1 MATASITQANAWQ
14 ALQKHFEEI
23 KTEQMSDWFAADAE
37 RFQRFHLSAG
47 GLNLDFSKNRIT
59 SDTLNLLAGL
69 AREQKLPEKV
79 DALFAGEL
87 VNPSEHRPA
96 LHTALRNFSDRP
108 VLVEGEDVMP
118 EVRETLKR
126 IEEFCWKIRRH
137 QWRGYSNK
145 PFTDVV
151 SIGIGG
157 SFLGPKLAS
166 AALKPYWDSRLN
178 IHYLS
183 NIDGSNITEILHE
196 LNPATTLFI
205 VQSKSFSTQETLK
218 NALACRQWFL
228 DNGGSDQDLG
238 RHFAAVSANVEK
250 AVEFGIDEKNIF
262 PMWDWV
268 GGRYSLWSAI
278 GLPLALAIGV
288 DNFREMLGGAFEMD
302 EHFRTAPPEQ
312 NMPMIMALLGVW
324 YINFFGMSSHA
335 ILPYDHYL
343 RSMPMHIQQLDMES
357 NGKSTKTD
365 GKGVDY
371 HTGPIIWGG
380 VGTNGQHAFHQLL
393 HQGTHFAPC
402 DFILP
407 MQSHNP
413 IDNFHAMLASNCLS
427 QSQALLQGK
436 TEQQALD
443 ELRAGGMPE
452 KQAKNLAKQKAIP
465 GNRPSNTLY
474 FPRTTPK
481 SLGALL
487 ALYEHKVAAQG
498 MLWDINSFDQWGV
511 ELGKQLGSKV
521 LNALEDPQHDNGF
534 DSSTAG
540 LIDAWHQLQN
550 KL

>member
-1 MATASITQANAWQ
+1 MATATLTQSKAWQ
-14 ALQKHFEEI
+14 NLQQHFDDI
-23 KTEQMSDWFAADAE
+23 KTQQMCDWFSADPE
-37 RFQRFHLSAG
+37 RFQRFHLSAA

-59 SDTLNLLAGL
+59 TETLSLLAELAKERGL
-69 AREQKLPEKV
+69 TEKIG
-79 DALFAGEL
+79 ALFAGEL
-87 VNPSEHRPA
+87 VNKSEQRPA

-108 VLVEGEDVMP
+108 VLVDGKDVMP
-118 EVRETLKR
+118 EVRTTLKR
-126 IEEFCWKIRRH
+126 IEEFCWKVRRH

-183 NIDGSNITEILHE
+183 NIDGSNITEILHQ

-205 VQSKSFSTQETLK
+205 VQSKSFTTQETLK
-218 NALACRQWFL
+218 NALACRHWFL
-228 DNGGSDQDLG
+228 DNGGTDKDLS

-250 AVEFGIDEKNIF
+250 AVEFGIAEENIF

-278 GLPLALAIGV
+278 GLPLALAIGA
-288 DNFREMLGGAFEMD
+288 DNFRDMLYGAFQMD
-302 EHFRTAPPEQ
+302 EHFRTAPLEQ
-312 NMPMIMALLGVW
+312 NMPVVMALLGVW
-324 YINFFGMSSHA
+324 YINYFGMSSHA

-343 RSMPMHIQQLDMES
+343 RSMPMYIQQLDMES
-357 NGKSTKTD
+357 NGKSVTVD
-365 GKGVDY
+365 GSTVDY

-436 TEQQALD
+436 S
-443 ELRAGGMPE
+443 E
-452 KQAKNLAKQKAIP
+452 KQALAELLASGMDSVQAAALAKQKVIP

-498 MLWDINSFDQWGV
+498 MLWDVNSFDQWGV
-511 ELGKQLGSKV
+511 ELGKQLGDKV
-521 LNALEDPQHDNGF
+521 LHALEDPNYSNGF
-534 DSSTAG
+534 DGSTSG
-540 LIDAWHQLQN
+540 LIDAWHKLQAE
-550 KL
+550 L

>member
-1 MATASITQANAWQ
+1 MATATLTQSKAWQ
-14 ALQKHFEEI
+14 KLQQHFDDI
-23 KTEQMSDWFAADAE
+23 KTQQMCDWFAADPE
-37 RFQRFHLSAG
+37 RFQRFHISAA

-59 SDTLNLLAGL
+59 SDTLTLLASL
-69 AREQKLPEKV
+69 AEERQLADKIQ
-79 DALFAGEL
+79 AMFAGEL
-87 VNPSEHRPA
+87 VNQSEKRPA
-96 LHTALRNFSDRP
+96 LHTALRNFSSRP
-108 VLVEGEDVMP
+108 VIADGEDVMP
-118 EVRETLKR
+118 EVRSTLKR
-126 IEEFCWKIRRH
+126 IEEFCWRIRRH

-166 AALKPYWDSRLN
+166 AALKPYWDSSLN

-183 NIDGSNITEILHE
+183 NIDGSNITEILHQ

-205 VQSKSFSTQETLK
+205 VQSKSFGTQETLK
-218 NALACRQWFL
+218 NALACRHWFL
-228 DNGGSDQDLG
+228 DNGGSEADLA

-250 AVEFGIDEKNIF
+250 AVEFGIAEENIF

-278 GLPLALAIGV
+278 GLPLALAIGA
-288 DNFREMLGGAFEMD
+288 DNFREMLQGAFLMD
-302 EHFRTAPPEQ
+302 EHFRTAPLDK
-312 NMPMIMALLGVW
+312 NMPVVMALLGIW

-343 RSMPMHIQQLDMES
+343 RSLPTHLQQLDMES
-357 NGKSTKTD
+357 NGKSVTQQ
-365 GKGVDY
+365 GVAVDY
-371 HTGPIIWGG
+371 QTGPIIWGG

-436 TEQQALD
+436 SEQEAFD
-443 ELRAGGMPE
+443 ELIAGGMDE
-452 KQAKNLAKQKAIP
+452 AQASVLAKQKAIP

-481 SLGALL
+481 TLGALI

-498 MLWDINSFDQWGV
+498 MIWDVNSFDQWGV
-511 ELGKQLGSKV
+511 ELGKQLGDKV
-521 LNALEDPQHDNGF
+521 LNALEQQESNASF
-534 DSSTAG
+534 DGSTQG
-540 LIDAWHQLQN
+540 LIDAWHKIQGQL
-550 KL
+550 

>member
-1 MATASITQANAWQ
+1 MATATLTQSKAWQ
-14 ALQKHFEEI
+14 KLQQHFDDI
-23 KTEQMSDWFAADAE
+23 KTQQMCDWFAADPE
-37 RFQRFHLSAG
+37 RFQRFHISAA

-59 SDTLNLLAGL
+59 SDTLCLLAEL
-69 AREQKLPEKV
+69 AEERQLADKIQ
-79 DALFAGEL
+79 AMFAGEL
-87 VNPSEHRPA
+87 VNQSEKRPA
-96 LHTALRNFSDRP
+96 LHTALRNFSSRP
-108 VLVEGEDVMP
+108 VIADGEDVMP
-118 EVRETLKR
+118 EVRSTLKR
-126 IEEFCWKIRRH
+126 IEEFCWRIRRH

-166 AALKPYWDSRLN
+166 AALKPYWDSSLN

-183 NIDGSNITEILHE
+183 NIDGSNITEILHQ

-205 VQSKSFSTQETLK
+205 VQSKSFGTQETLK
-218 NALACRQWFL
+218 NALACRHWFL
-228 DNGGSDQDLG
+228 DNGGSEADLA

-250 AVEFGIDEKNIF
+250 AVEFGIAEENIF

-278 GLPLALAIGV
+278 GLPLALAIGA
-288 DNFREMLGGAFEMD
+288 DNFRDMLQGAFLMD
-302 EHFRTAPPEQ
+302 EHFRTAPLVK
-312 NMPMIMALLGVW
+312 NMPVVMALLGVW

-343 RSMPMHIQQLDMES
+343 RSLPTHLQQLDMES
-357 NGKSTKTD
+357 NGKSVTQQ
-365 GKGVDY
+365 GVAVDY
-371 HTGPIIWGG
+371 QTGPIIWGG

-436 TEQQALD
+436 SEQEAFD
-443 ELRAGGMPE
+443 ELIAGGMDE
-452 KQAKNLAKQKAIP
+452 AQASVLAKQKAIP

-481 SLGALL
+481 TLGALI

-498 MLWDINSFDQWGV
+498 MIWDVNSFDQWGV
-511 ELGKQLGSKV
+511 ELGKQLGDKV
-521 LNALEDPQHDNGF
+521 LNALEQQESNASF
-534 DSSTAG
+534 DGSTQG
-540 LIDAWHQLQN
+540 LIDAWHKIQGQL
-550 KL
+550 

>member
-1 MATASITQANAWQ
+1 MATATLTQSKAWQ
-14 ALQKHFEEI
+14 KLQQHFDDI
-23 KTEQMSDWFAADAE
+23 KTQQMCDWFAADPE
-37 RFQRFHLSAG
+37 RFQRFHISAA

-59 SDTLNLLAGL
+59 SDTLSLLAEL
-69 AREQKLPEKV
+69 AEERQLADKIQ
-79 DALFAGEL
+79 AMFAGEL
-87 VNPSEHRPA
+87 VNQSEKRPA
-96 LHTALRNFSDRP
+96 LHTALRNFSSRP
-108 VLVEGEDVMP
+108 VIADGEDVMP
-118 EVRETLKR
+118 EVRSTLKR
-126 IEEFCWKIRRH
+126 IEEFCWRIRRH

-166 AALKPYWDSRLN
+166 AALKPYWDSSLN

-183 NIDGSNITEILHE
+183 NIDGSNITEILHQ

-205 VQSKSFSTQETLK
+205 VQSKSFGTQETLK
-218 NALACRQWFL
+218 NALACRHWFL
-228 DNGGSDQDLG
+228 DNGGSEADLA

-250 AVEFGIDEKNIF
+250 AVEFGIAEENIF

-278 GLPLALAIGV
+278 GLPLALAIGA
-288 DNFREMLGGAFEMD
+288 DNFRDMLQGAFLMD
-302 EHFRTAPPEQ
+302 EHFRTAPLDK
-312 NMPMIMALLGVW
+312 NMPVVMALLGIW

-343 RSMPMHIQQLDMES
+343 RSLPTHLQQLDMES
-357 NGKSTKTD
+357 NGKSVTQQ
-365 GKGVDY
+365 GVAVDY
-371 HTGPIIWGG
+371 QTGPIIWGG

-436 TEQQALD
+436 SEQEAFD
-443 ELRAGGMPE
+443 ELIAGGMDE
-452 KQAKNLAKQKAIP
+452 AQASVLAKQKAIP

-481 SLGALL
+481 TLGALI

-498 MLWDINSFDQWGV
+498 MIWDVNSFDQWGV
-511 ELGKQLGSKV
+511 ELGKQLGDKV
-521 LNALEDPQHDNGF
+521 LNALEQQESNASF
-534 DSSTAG
+534 DGSTQG
-540 LIDAWHQLQN
+540 LIDAWHKIQGQL
-550 KL
+550 

>member
-1 MATASITQANAWQ
+1 MATATLTQSKAWQ
-14 ALQKHFEEI
+14 KLQQHFDDI
-23 KTEQMSDWFAADAE
+23 KTQQMCDWFAADLE
-37 RFQRFHLSAG
+37 RFQRFHISAA

-59 SDTLNLLAGL
+59 SDTLTLLASL
-69 AREQKLPEKV
+69 AEERQLADKIQ
-79 DALFAGEL
+79 AMFAGEL
-87 VNPSEHRPA
+87 VNQSEKRPA
-96 LHTALRNFSDRP
+96 LHTALRNFSSRP
-108 VLVEGEDVMP
+108 VIADGEDVMP
-118 EVRETLKR
+118 EVRSTLKR
-126 IEEFCWKIRRH
+126 IEEFCWRIRRH

-166 AALKPYWDSRLN
+166 AALKPYWDSSLN

-183 NIDGSNITEILHE
+183 NIDGSNITEILHQ

-205 VQSKSFSTQETLK
+205 VQSKSFGTQETLK
-218 NALACRQWFL
+218 NALACRHWFL
-228 DNGGSDQDLG
+228 DNGGSEADLA

-250 AVEFGIDEKNIF
+250 AVEFGIAEENIF

-278 GLPLALAIGV
+278 GLPLALAIGA
-288 DNFREMLGGAFEMD
+288 DNFRDMLQGAFLMD
-302 EHFRTAPPEQ
+302 EHFRTAPLDK
-312 NMPMIMALLGVW
+312 NMPVVMALLGIW

-343 RSMPMHIQQLDMES
+343 RSLPTHLQQLDMES
-357 NGKSTKTD
+357 NGKSVTQQ
-365 GKGVDY
+365 GVAVDY
-371 HTGPIIWGG
+371 QTGPIIWGG

-436 TEQQALD
+436 SEQEAFD
-443 ELRAGGMPE
+443 ELIAGGMDE
-452 KQAKNLAKQKAIP
+452 AQASVLAKQKAIP

-481 SLGALL
+481 TLGALI

-498 MLWDINSFDQWGV
+498 MIWDVNSFDQWGV
-511 ELGKQLGSKV
+511 ELGKQLGDKV
-521 LNALEDPQHDNGF
+521 LNALEQQESNASF
-534 DSSTAG
+534 DGSTQG
-540 LIDAWHQLQN
+540 LIDAWHKIQGQL
-550 KL
+550 